1 MISPL
6 TEILCLDL
14 IMELLMSRTLIF
26 GNSGSGKSTLASQIH
41 QQDNVPHFD
50 LDTVAWQSGLPPI
63 RNPLPLSIELI
74 NKFISTQDNWVIEG
88 CYSDLLTELL
98 PFATLIIYLDLPNK
112 VCIENA
118 KNRAWEPHK
127 YSSKQAQD
135 ENLAM
140 LIHWIKE
147 YETRTDSFSKKSHQ
161 ALYNSFS
168 GKKTI
173 IKNNN

>member
-1 MISPL
+1 
-6 TEILCLDL
+6 
-14 IMELLMSRTLIF
+14 MEFLMSRTLIF

-127 YSSKQAQD
+127 YSSKQQQD
-135 ENLAM
+135 ANLKM
-140 LIHWIKE
+140 LIAWIKE
-147 YETRTDSFSKKSHQ
+147 YDSRNDNFSRQSHLE
-161 ALYNSFS
+161 LYNAFN
-168 GKKTI
+168 GEKFRLKDNKQYI
-173 IKNNN
+173 QRGLK